1 MGHARLYRHTVHDLT
16 GWKGR
21 DYDSAMHATWR
32 RRIVLA
38 VAFVALLAPIAVAAM
53 VPDPTWIAG
62 VYDGADADEILILL
76 WDGTPA
82 VAADSPAML
91 EPHVGIW
98 IPSPAAL
105 HTPLRLARAAV
116 SRAPPLV

>member
-1 MGHARLYRHTVHDLT
+1 
-16 GWKGR
+16 
-21 DYDSAMHATWR
+21 MHATWR
-32 RRIVLA
+32 RTIVFALA
-38 VAFVALLAPIAVAAM
+38 LVALLAPITVAAM

-82 VAADSPAML
+82 VAADAPALL
-91 EPHVGIW
+91 EPQAVVLV
-98 IPSPAAL
+98 PSSLVAPA
-105 HTPLRLARAAV
+105 PPCLARPAV